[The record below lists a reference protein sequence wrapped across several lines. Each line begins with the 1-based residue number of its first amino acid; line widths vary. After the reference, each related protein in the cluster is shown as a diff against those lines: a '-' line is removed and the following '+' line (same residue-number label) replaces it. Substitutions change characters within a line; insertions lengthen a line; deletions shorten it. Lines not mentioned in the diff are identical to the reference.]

1 MKKPLIAVIDDSSII
16 KEIVTH
22 VLAEELGAQVINFES
37 AESAIR
43 EMKVYDPDVILLD
56 YNLDSK
62 SSNNMNG
69 AQFLRK
75 LELIRKSPSVIMM
88 SGQKDKRVTAD
99 MLKAGVVSYLPK
111 DDEDFLDNLVNEV
124 RLVLDVLHLNK
135 RQKKQQND
143 LRKRAIRILSY
154 ILVPIT
160 IALICL
166 YCQA

>member
-143 LRKRAIRILSY
+143 LRKRAIRILSD

>member
-1 MKKPLIAVIDDSSII
+1 
-16 KEIVTH
+16 
-22 VLAEELGAQVINFES
+22 
-37 AESAIR
+37 
-43 EMKVYDPDVILLD
+43 
-56 YNLDSK
+56 
-62 SSNNMNG
+62 
-69 AQFLRK
+69 
-75 LELIRKSPSVIMM
+75 
-88 SGQKDKRVTAD
+88 

>member
-88 SGQKDKRVTAD
+88 SG
-99 MLKAGVVSYLPK
+99 
-111 DDEDFLDNLVNEV
+111 
-124 RLVLDVLHLNK
+124 
-135 RQKKQQND
+135 
-143 LRKRAIRILSY
+143 
-154 ILVPIT
+154 
-160 IALICL
+160 
-166 YCQA
+166 